1 MKLKLIDERGKFLG
15 LINPIDLLVILL
27 ILLVGGGV
35 LYKTKLGGATVTPQT
50 ITAVFRVS
58 ALHPNDADD
67 IKVGDKLVASGGVTG
82 AEIIDVKIVPASTRN
97 PNKDGI
103 IVRGEDPLLK
113 DAFVTAQDSSVVSPA
128 DINFAGQELKI
139 GKEFFLKT
147 QKYEFRS
154 IPQEIKV
161 QD

>member
-1 MKLKLIDERGKFLG
+1 MKLIDERGKFLG
-15 LINPIDLLVILL
+15 LVNPIDLLVILL

-35 LYKTKLGGATVTPQT
+35 LYKTQLGGAEVKTKT

-67 IKVGDKLVASGGVTG
+67 IKVGDRLVASGAVTG
-82 AEIIDVKIVPASTRN
+82 AEIIDVKIEPASTRN
-97 PNKDGI
+97 PNEDGI
-103 IVRGEDPLLK
+103 MVRGEDPLLK
-113 DAFVTAQDSSVVSPA
+113 DAFVTARDSRVVGLA
-128 DINFAGQELKI
+128 EIIFGGQELKI

-154 IPQEIKV
+154 IPQEITV
-161 QD
+161 GD

>member
-1 MKLKLIDERGKFLG
+1 MKLIDERGKFLG
-15 LINPIDLLVILL
+15 IINPIDLLVILL
-27 ILLVGGGV
+27 IVLVGGGI
-35 LYKTKLGGATVTPQT
+35 LYRTQFSGAEVKPKT

-67 IKVGDKLVASGGVTG
+67 IKAGDRLVASGAVTG

-97 PNKDGI
+97 PNEDGI
-103 IVRGEDPLLK
+103 MVRGEDPLLK
-113 DAFVTAQDSSVVSPA
+113 DAFVTARDSKVVGPA
-128 DINFAGQELKI
+128 EIIFGGQELKI

-154 IPQEIKV
+154 IPQEIAIGE
-161 QD
+161 